1 MTSRDMSDSASI
13 RALSRR
19 DMTYRAAGAGEQL
32 IHSLLERLHDRR
44 RSFLLQ
50 LQHGLQRQR
59 LITAQDPYWAQCSL
73 RSAAANR

>member
-1 MTSRDMSDSASI
+1 MTSRHTSDGASI

-19 DMTYRAAGAGEQL
+19 DVTYRAAGAGEHL
-32 IHSLLERLHDRR
+32 IHPLLERPHDRR
-44 RSFLLQ
+44 RPFLLQ

-59 LITAQDPYWAQCSL
+59 LIAAQDPYWAQCSL